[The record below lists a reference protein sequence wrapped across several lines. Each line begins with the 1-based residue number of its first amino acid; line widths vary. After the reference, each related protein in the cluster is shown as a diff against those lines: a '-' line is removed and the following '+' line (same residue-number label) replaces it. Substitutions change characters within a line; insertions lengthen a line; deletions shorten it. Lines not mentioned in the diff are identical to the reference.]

1 MPLAFWVQQVRH
13 LENGFAF
20 IENGFAFII
29 LIIKGY
35 KMKKNIATKWVK
47 ALRSGKYKQGYL
59 KLHDNKTGGYCCLG
73 VLCKM
78 YEKDYEGMSDII
90 DTEKDLPYQL
100 MKDFNIAT
108 AVGTPGGKVA
118 LGKGKYVCLAN
129 ANDNHESFGAIANW
143 IESNYA
149 LL

>member
-20 IENGFAFII
+20 LRLGFAFII
-29 LIIKGY
+29 LTIKGY

-47 ALRSGKYKQGYL
+47 ALRSGKYKQAYL
-59 KLHDNKTGGYCCLG
+59 RLHNAKTGGYCCLG

-78 YEKDYEGMSDII
+78 YEKDYEGMSEII
-90 DTEKDLPYQL
+90 NTRAELPFEL
-100 MKDFNIAT
+100 MQDFNIAT
-108 AVGTPGGKVA
+108 PGGTPGGKVA
-118 LGKGKYVCLAN
+118 IGKGKYLNLVS
-129 ANDNHESFGAIANW
+129 ANDNHESFADIANW